1 MRVKQQSLEITK
13 QREKP
18 FSFYERDK
26 IKQAKK
32 RDPSAGLNQDCT
44 RPQFKANPM
53 PDSTA
58 ICTYAEEM
66 AIKEKER

>member
-1 MRVKQQSLEITK
+1 MRTTDELRHEIASEERFITK

-32 RDPSAGLNQDCT
+32 RDPSAGLN
-44 RPQFKANPM
+44 
-53 PDSTA
+53 
-58 ICTYAEEM
+58 
-66 AIKEKER
+66 